1 MKPQTISEQL
11 LFNTVKLLASDGSSG
26 TGFFYNFDVNG
37 KIYPSIITNK
47 HVVNYNPTE
56 TMTFYLHLNNGD
68 NSSTE
73 NHQVTY
79 ITN

>member
-37 KIYPSIITNK
+37 KIYPTI
-47 HVVNYNPTE
+47 
-56 TMTFYLHLNNGD
+56 ML
-68 NSSTE
+68 
-73 NHQVTY
+73 
-79 ITN
+79 